1 MDMKSSKKFS
11 IKKGKCKMNEYIIT
25 YGVGETSAKMTAH
38 LCEFGDVIDFMSKR
52 FPVCVSDLNDSM
64 TLYDF
69 QRVPVLY
76 FDSVEGRRLME
87 DDVLAATDDKL
98 ERIVSIMRV

>member
-1 MDMKSSKKFS
+1 MRIKSFKNFKQR
-11 IKKGKCKMNEYIIT
+11 KENAKMNEYIIN

-38 LCEFGDVIDFMSKR
+38 LCEFGDVVNFMAKR
-52 FPVCVSDLNDSM
+52 FPTCVSDLNDSM

-69 QRVPVLY
+69 KRVPVLY
-76 FDSVEGRRLME
+76 FDSVEGRRLTE